1 MCYNPVNADDIYLR
15 QCLSAFFDCFI
26 TRIPDAQEILEGAYF
41 PTLQVLC
48 NAPDISPLREI
59 NAYHISRFILGLTR
73 QRCQKTNGQTFYT
86 HNNLAFAMLAEIL
99 NPESKIDQEIL
110 IRSLTNL
117 YIQIE
122 DDLSK
127 QNLQKAIKN
136 VTKMVRRFF
145 LHFCIFNIF
154 HVVLTK

>member
-1 MCYNPVNADDIYLR
+1 MCYNPVNVDDIYLR
-15 QCLSAFFDCFI
+15 QCLSAFFDCFV
-26 TRIPDAQEILEGAYF
+26 TCVPDAQEMLEGAYF

-59 NAYHISRFILGLTR
+59 NAYHISNFILSLTR
-73 QRCQKTNGQTFYT
+73 RRYQKTSGQTFYT
-86 HNNLAFAMLAEIL
+86 HNNLAFAILAEIL
-99 NPESKIDQEIL
+99 NPQSKIDQEIL

-117 YIQIE
+117 CIQIE

-136 VTKMVRRFF
+136 VTKMVMSIFF
-145 LHFCIFNIF
+145 IFLSNLSYKYIV
-154 HVVLTK
+154 HT